1 MLMTKFLA
9 YGLGLLMAWAMNRAP
24 ENPRQRLA
32 ILVAGAP
39 VVALLASI

>member
-9 YGLGLLMAWAMNRAP
+9 YGLGLLMARAMNQAS
-24 ENPRQRLA
+24 ENPGQRLA